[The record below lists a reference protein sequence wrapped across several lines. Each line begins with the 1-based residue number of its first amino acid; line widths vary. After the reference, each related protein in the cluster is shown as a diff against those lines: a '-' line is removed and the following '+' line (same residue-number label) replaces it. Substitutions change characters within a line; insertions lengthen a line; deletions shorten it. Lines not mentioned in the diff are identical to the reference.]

1 MRINELLEAG
11 ERVARK
17 KYNPRLE
24 TFRDSGT
31 PYRVEIFF
39 QNRLEAR
46 KDSLQKVLNHK
57 QYGKLGFFGNEYF
70 RSVLWS

>member
-11 ERVARK
+11 ERVGRK
-17 KYNPRLE
+17 KYNPHLE
-24 TFRDSGT
+24 TYRDSGT

-57 QYGKLGFFGNEYF
+57 QSGKLGFIGNEMLKNV
-70 RSVLWS
+70 SWS